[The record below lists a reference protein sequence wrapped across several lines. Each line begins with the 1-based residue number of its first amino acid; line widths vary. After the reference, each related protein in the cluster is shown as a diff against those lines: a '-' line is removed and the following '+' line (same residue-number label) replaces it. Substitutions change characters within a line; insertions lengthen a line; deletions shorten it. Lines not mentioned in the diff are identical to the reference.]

1 MGIHAQM
8 EEKMEVFVCLFEIEI
23 NGVPQHR
30 RMKAPR
36 LFIEQEYA
44 SLVYEAAQNP
54 RPVRVKISRT
64 DPVWNQFDQEWVERE
79 YSIDF
84 ANNAYVALH
93 KENY

>member
-1 MGIHAQM
+1 MRLHAQI
-8 EEKMEVFVCLFEIEI
+8 EEKMEVFVCLFEIEVDGI
-23 NGVPQHR
+23 IQHR

-36 LFIEQEYA
+36 LFLEQEYT
-44 SLVYEAAQNP
+44 SLVYEAAQDQ

-64 DPVWNQFDQEWVERE
+64 EPVWNQFDQEWVERE

-93 KENY
+93 KEQF